1 MINGDIRIPDAKQF
15 DQLLALVAKMA
26 DAGMQVDYGNSPG
39 GKYLLAG
46 DTDAGFLGFVQAAHM
61 GDLVDNGDANKT
73 FNGANLALAIG
84 LSSGSSINS
93 NTVWIKYIW
102 KGKICFTPLK
112 VFRHSVTHD
121 AIYNAG
127 AVYGVS
133 GEGTLPPTGRLGT
146 GLSIDSTDNSINTTT
161 QNFLGDK
168 TAGMDYADTVAKVGD
183 TLVLKGWP
191 TAGNNGEVTVAHITN
206 TKITVSGKALVT
218 ETGGKTSRLYEKT
231 KAVAQNKQVKV
242 GASNYKVRLF
252 RGAEK
257 DPTDS
262 FANTDRGGIGK
273 NNEWNWIMGQLHEQ
287 AKLKNWAYPAY
298 MDTDLGDFGVH
309 LTDVDMLTHHHFGS
323 GNYTWCQEVQD
334 ATTWRRVFRGSLGAS
349 GLDSYFS
356 WNVNSSHGWRPVLEW
371 VS

>member
-61 GDLVDNGDANKT
+61 GDLVGNGDANT
-73 FNGANLALAIG
+73 AFSGANLALAIG
-84 LSSGSSINS
+84 LSGGSLINS

-112 VFRHSVTHD
+112 PLRHSVTWD
-121 AIYNAG
+121 AIYNTG

-133 GEGTLPPTGRLGT
+133 GEGTLPPTGRLGVN
-146 GLSIDSTDNSINTTT
+146 LSIDATDNSINTTN

-168 TAGMDYADTVAKVGD
+168 SSGMDFADATAKVGD
-183 TLVLKGWP
+183 VLVLKGWAN
-191 TAGNNGEVTVAHITN
+191 TENNGEVTVVSITN
-206 TKITVSGKALVT
+206 TKIVVSGKTLVT
-218 ETGGKTSRLYEKT
+218 EIGGKASKFYEKT
-231 KAVAQNKQVKV
+231 KAVTQSKQIKV
-242 GASNYKVRLF
+242 GESNYKVRLF
-252 RGAEK
+252 KGAEK

-262 FANTDRGGIGK
+262 YANADRGGTGK
-273 NNEWNWIMGQLHEQ
+273 NNEWNWIVGQLHEQ
-287 AKLKNWAYPAY
+287 AKLKNWAYPVY
-298 MDTDLGDFGVH
+298 MDADLGDFGVH
-309 LTDVDMLTHHHFGS
+309 LTDEDLITHHTFGS
-323 GNYTWCQEVQD
+323 GNYTWCQEVND
-334 ATTWRRVFRGSLGAS
+334 TVTWRRVIRGNNGAS
-349 GLDSYFS
+349 NLFS
-356 WNVNSSHGWRPVLEW
+356 RRSWSLSSNFGWRPVLEW

>member
-61 GDLVDNGDANKT
+61 GDLVDNGDANKA
-73 FNGANLALAIG
+73 FSGANLALVIG
-84 LSSGSSINS
+84 LSGGSLINS

-112 VFRHSVTHD
+112 PLRHSVTWD
-121 AIYNAG
+121 VIYNTG

-146 GLSIDSTDNSINTTT
+146 GLSIDATDNSINTTT
-161 QNFLGDK
+161 QNFLSGTDSS
-168 TAGMDYADTVAKVGD
+168 DTVAKVGD
-183 TLVLKGWP
+183 TLVLKGW
-191 TAGNNGEVTVAHITN
+191 TNADNNGEVTVDHITN
-206 TKITVSGKALVT
+206 TKITVSGKTLVT
-218 ETGGKTSRLYEKT
+218 ESGGKTSRLYEKT
-231 KAVAQNKQVKV
+231 KAVAQNRQVKV

-262 FANTDRGGIGK
+262 YANADRGGIGK
-273 NNEWNWIMGQLHEQ
+273 NNEWNWIMGQLHER

-309 LTDVDMLTHHHFGS
+309 LTDEDMLTHHLFGA
-323 GNYTWCQEVQD
+323 GNYTWCQDVND
-334 ATTWRRVFRGSLGAS
+334 VTSWRRVNRGIYGVSNLTS
-349 GLDSYFS
+349 GHS
-356 WNVNSSHGWRPVLEW
+356 WRVSSHNGWRPVLEW
-371 VS
+371 TS